1 MANFNSVPTEGNSAN
16 NGGHNPESSSNTDD
30 TTQLPKLDEHANGF
44 NGNGT
49 SDALPTTN
57 QEQNSPED
65 NNPEHKSHLGRNLVI
80 SGVAAVALAACIG
93 IFNGSGDSSG
103 SIPDTDNTPV
113 AEETTDSNNIAIPAP
128 TIETPSNEG
137 KSWIDI
143 IGEEQRD
150 EDDILLT
157 TQQIADYI
165 GSAPE
170 KLATDYAY
178 DVCTCL
184 EEWAEFNNMDVINCE
199 VGQFQGNEIPMLSAY
214 FYMNDNSVGVL
225 TAAVG
230 IDGNFI
236 LQVRTTSGDGEPYRF
251 TSESIPSIDEL
262 ENIMTSHVIYQSSPI
277 LSSLFISP

>member
-16 NGGHNPESSSNTDD
+16 NGGYNPESFSNTDD

-49 SDALPTTN
+49 SDTLPTTS
-57 QEQNSPED
+57 QEQNATED
-65 NNPEHKSHLGRNLVI
+65 NNTERKSHLGRNLVI
-80 SGVAAVALAACIG
+80 GGVAVALAFSAWA
-93 IFNGSGDSSG
+93 FSQNGDTAKPA
-103 SIPDTDNTPV
+103 PDAVDTPV

-128 TIETPSNEG
+128 TIETPSNEE

-150 EDDILLT
+150 EDNVLLT

-262 ENIMTSHVIYQSSPI
+262 ENIMTSYVIH
-277 LSSLFISP
+277 

>member
-1 MANFNSVPTEGNSAN
+1 MANFN
-16 NGGHNPESSSNTDD
+16 
-30 TTQLPKLDEHANGF
+30 
-44 NGNGT
+44 NGNGAPDT
-49 SDALPTTN
+49 LPSTN

-65 NNPEHKSHLGRNLVI
+65 NNPERKSHFGRNLVI
-80 SGVAAVALAACIG
+80 GGGIAVVALAACIWM
-93 IFNGSGDSSG
+93 FNGSGDDGG
-103 SIPDTDNTPV
+103 SAPDTDTPV

-128 TIETPSNEG
+128 TIETPSNEE

-150 EDDILLT
+150 EDNVLLT

-262 ENIMTSHVIYQSSPI
+262 ENIMTSYVIH
-277 LSSLFISP
+277 